1 MAITPTLP
9 QRLLDKAKAFDERTA
24 PWPIWKRLLIFA
36 PILIVA
42 SALLVVVL
50 CLILFGLTS
59 LRH

>member
-1 MAITPTLP
+1 LATTPTLP
-9 QRLLDKAKAFDERTA
+9 RRLLDAAKAFDARTA
-24 PWPIWKRLLIFA
+24 PWPIWKRLLVFV

-42 SALLVVVL
+42 SAVLVVIL